1 MNVHIILWC
10 MYMFYNH
17 IFLKN
22 NNTLCIVEWEY
33 RYCTGVHYYT
43 CILIMIGF
51 LFSVVRRPSFLFFS
65 LPSIFSHQPTTI
77 PPCFWTTKN
86 RSVSP
91 KQTVAAQGP
100 ILTIKTT
107 PVLCVFT
114 SWIVPPDFWIRVR
127 WPRVAN
133 VPGVTK
139 GWWFRSSRNPGSN
152 HPTPSKADHLH
163 NSTVFSPP
171 REYFFS
177 SALGTSSTDAKVEWV
192 RSMNMVLKR
201 IATLSTYHRGI
212 GQ

>member
-1 MNVHIILWC
+1 
-10 MYMFYNH
+10 MYSGMGIQVLYRC
-17 IFLKN
+17 
-22 NNTLCIVEWEY
+22 TLLYLYIDYDRFSVFCSPPSFVP
-33 RYCTGVHYYT
+33 
-43 CILIMIGF
+43 F
-51 LFSVVRRPSFLFFS
+51 LFSAFHFFS
-65 LPSIFSHQPTTI
+65 PTNHNSTLFLNHKKPVGFAKTDSGSPGPNSHHQNHT
-77 PPCFWTTKN
+77 
-86 RSVSP
+86 R
-91 KQTVAAQGP
+91 TVRVYKLECA
-100 ILTIKTT
+100 LT
-107 PVLCVFT
+107 
-114 SWIVPPDFWIRVR
+114 FWIRVR